1 MKIPKTLKIFGDE
14 WKIKI
19 VGKNKDGNN
28 GSSFSFTK
36 KYIEIY
42 KGHQEIGLIHEI
54 LEAIMVKNYARYYGQ
69 ENNMEYMFIMSHTD
83 FARVAEQLAE
93 ILKENELLK

>member
-1 MKIPKTLKIFGDE
+1 MKIPKTLKIFGDT

-19 VGKNKDGNN
+19 VGQNKDGNN

-36 KYIEIY
+36 KEIELY
-42 KGHQEIGLIHEI
+42 KGHKEIGLLHEI
-54 LEAIMVKNYARYYGQ
+54 LEAILVKNYARFYGQ
-69 ENNMEYMFIMSHTD
+69 EANMEYMFIMSHTD

-93 ILKENELLK
+93 VLKANNLLK